1 MKLTADTGNS
11 ILAAAAGIL
20 APIMAPL
27 GLGDWQILVA
37 LVTGF
42 MAKESVVSTL
52 EILYTG
58 GAAAAMT
65 TLTALSFLV
74 FSLIY
79 TPCVAAI
86 AAIKRE
92 LGGKW
97 AAFVVV
103 WQCAVAW
110 LIAFIVHFIGIM
122 LGGV

>member
-1 MKLTADTGNS
+1 
-11 ILAAAAGIL
+11 
-20 APIMAPL
+20 
-27 GLGDWQILVA
+27 GDWQILVA

-110 LIAFIVHFIGIM
+110 LIAFIVHFIGVM